1 MKADYDYCQTLVR
14 ERDRER
20 FLSALF
26 VPKEKRPHLFGL
38 YAFDLEIA
46 HVPDAVREPMAGE
59 IRLQWWREAIAGAR
73 VEEAAANPVA
83 AAVLDTMARFALS
96 ADALTEIVDARSFDL
111 LGQPMGSREA
121 LDAYLLASVGRPIEL
136 AARVLDSSWPSQD
149 AVRAAARVI
158 GMTGVIRGLPR
169 EVAKGRLFLPLDVLA
184 AHEVHTASVLGGEH
198 SEGLRN
204 AIAELRTSAEMEL
217 ARLRAIPIP
226 TSVLPAFLPATLAPL
241 YLARTE
247 KSGYD
252 PFQSDISLSG
262 LRSQFALWRA
272 ARSGKF

>member
-1 MKADYDYCQTLVR
+1 MKADYDYCQALVR

-26 VPKEKRPHLFGL
+26 APKEKRSHLFGL

-59 IRLQWWREAIAGAR
+59 IRLQWWREAIGGAR

-83 AAVLDTMARFALS
+83 AVLLDTMARFALS

-184 AHEVHTASVLGGEH
+184 AHEVHTASVLGGEN

-217 ARLRAIPIP
+217 ARLRAMPIP
-226 TSVLPAFLPATLAPL
+226 ASVLPAFLPATLAPL